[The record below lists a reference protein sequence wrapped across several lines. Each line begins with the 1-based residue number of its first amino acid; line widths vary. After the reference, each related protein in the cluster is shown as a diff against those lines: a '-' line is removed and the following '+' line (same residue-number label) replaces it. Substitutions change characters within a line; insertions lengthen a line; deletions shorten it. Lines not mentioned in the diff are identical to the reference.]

1 MNIVSFES
9 GEDYLSTIPDGLAL
23 NFKIADFSS
32 RIDGDNEDREKEEEQ
47 IDLVNHNVHRKETFI
62 ISEDHLREY
71 IQLERQQTSNDI
83 DGGNNSTNDHNGK
96 NAEISHQNLN
106 PVISTFVLS
115 SFVGDDD
122 VINICLADDQYPAV
136 EITNNCNVILALR
149 EAEEGADVSKHYPV
163 LENRA
168 DRMMVLKPNQRIP
181 FVPAKFK
188 TNFPKLANPIEFNC
202 QLALY
207 TSSNSEGGGTELSK
221 PVKIHVD
228 SSNVTVSTSTP
239 FCREEEVYVP
249 SFGHVYLT
257 MTQRNAQLFVN
268 ISSSA
273 SNKNREV
280 NCFEKQK
287 TSEDSSSAT
296 SNRTGMYALPSFDV
310 KLSSVDVILIDRVDS
325 ANPKQTDAIFS
336 ASASQ
341 LRVSHTKMMNTI
353 IDDTNAGN
361 NQGSEISSKSQAS
374 DGIKDSS
381 NTEESSKA
389 KKYPNN
395 GRESN
400 TKGTSSLP
408 TRTSELLISLG
419 NIQIDNQIHDDIRF
433 HFPVILLPMRNIS
446 QRYHTATDHAPF
458 ADLQASEDVDFLT
471 LRCLVT
477 SSPSLVSID
486 DVTLDLQP
494 FEMFLEDVFVY
505 KLLELSKRYLPKLV
519 SANKHQNRDNVDR
532 LAAIKPVLYPIRVCR
547 FHISEIQFLLS
558 IHASVKV
565 FLAADHMPLKL
576 GAFQCQPTQTV
587 GDEFARAVLYHYATQ
602 VLVRAGWIVGSF
614 ELIGNPTGFIHKMGQ
629 GISDFVMMPYH
640 GLTRGPT
647 AFVTGI
653 SQGLSSFVKHA
664 STGTLTSITNV
675 SSSISRNLDRLCL
688 DETHMRLQEE
698 RRAQVPMQTMS
709 GIYLFE
715 F

>member
-1 MNIVSFES
+1 M
-9 GEDYLSTIPDGLAL
+9 
-23 NFKIADFSS
+23 
-32 RIDGDNEDREKEEEQ
+32 
-47 IDLVNHNVHRKETFI
+47 
-62 ISEDHLREY
+62 REY
-71 IQLERQQTSNDI
+71 IQLERQQTTISI
-83 DGGNNSTNDHNGK
+83 DHDDNGK
-96 NAEISHQNLN
+96 KTETSQKPNSNPEIT
-106 PVISTFVLS
+106 TFVLS
-115 SFVGDDD
+115 SFVGHDD
-122 VINICLADDQYPAV
+122 VINTCLADDKYPAV

-188 TNFPKLANPIEFNC
+188 ANFPKLANPVEFNC

-207 TSSNSEGGGTELSK
+207 TPSGGGGEGVELSK

-228 SSNVTVSTSTP
+228 GSNITTLTSTP
-239 FCREEEVYVP
+239 FLREEEVYVP

-257 MTQRNAQLFVN
+257 MTQRNAQLFVS

-273 SNKNREV
+273 NTKNRGV
-280 NCFEKQK
+280 DIK
-287 TSEDSSSAT
+287 TSTTT
-296 SNRTGMYALPSFDV
+296 SLTRTGMDAVPSFNV
-310 KLSSVDVILIDRVDS
+310 KLSSVDVILIDRVNS
-325 ANPKQTDAIFS
+325 ANPKLTDAIFS
-336 ASASQ
+336 VSASQ
-341 LRVSHTKMMNTI
+341 LRVLHTKITNTTS
-353 IDDTNAGN
+353 DCTNAGSN
-361 NQGSEISSKSQAS
+361 GSSDISTKPQMTDNKESEASGVKESPNLKESPNTSKL
-374 DGIKDSS
+374 
-381 NTEESSKA
+381 
-389 KKYPNN
+389 PNIN
-395 GRESN
+395 R
-400 TKGTSSLP
+400 KTSSP
-408 TRTSELLISLG
+408 TTTTSELLISLG
-419 NIQIDNQIHDDIRF
+419 NVQIDNQIHDDIRF
-433 HFPVILLPMRNIS
+433 HFPVILLPMRNIA

-458 ADLQASEDVDFLT
+458 ADLQASDDIDFLT

-505 KLLELSKRYLPKLV
+505 KLLEMSKRYLPKLKN
-519 SANKHQNRDNVDR
+519 SKNCGDNADR
-532 LAAIKPVLYPIRVCR
+532 LASIKPVLYPIRVCR
-547 FHISEIQFLLS
+547 FRISEIQFLLS

-653 SQGLSSFVKHA
+653 SQGLSSFVRHA

-709 GIYLFE
+709 GICLE
-715 F
+715 S